1 MAKRFRP
8 CLCGYLQTAFGA
20 VSKDHVCVVT
30 CRLPLVQYLRSCSF
44 GYLQTAFGAVPKI
57 MFVWCGYLQTAF
69 GAVWEKNTRGHRV
82 EARANE
88 LVDVVVHQ
96 LSHLM
101 KNVL

>member
-1 MAKRFRP
+1 
-8 CLCGYLQTAFGA
+8 
-20 VSKDHVCVVT
+20 VVT

-44 GYLQTAFGAVPKI
+44 GYLQTAFSAVPKI

-69 GAVWEKNTRGHRV
+69 GAVGEKNTRGHRI

-101 KNVL
+101 KNVLKYLIKTMQINQKLIIKNVFVA